1 MIHITY
7 SDLHEVTEKMKKQH
21 IIILLVLAL
30 VIGFAGGFAGFKITS
45 PDASDQKQEETDTS
59 KEEDFS
65 SSDSQTETPE
75 NNPKDME
82 KVVKAFHLIQNNYL
96 EGADD
101 EQLIEGAIKGMV
113 DSLDDP
119 YSAYMDSDTMGEFN
133 QSIESSFEGIGAEV
147 SMVGG
152 NVTIISP
159 IKDSPAE
166 KAGLRPNDQ
175 IKSIDTKSTSGL
187 DLYEAVEEI
196 RGEKGSE
203 VVIEIERPGVSE
215 PLEFTLTRDE
225 IPVETVY
232 SDMEEVDG
240 KKTGTL
246 EITSFAENTANE
258 FETQLEALEEKG
270 MEGLVI
276 DVRGNPGGLLTAV
289 EDILSLFVPK
299 DTPYMQ
305 IEDPNGDKESFY
317 SNLDEKKDYPISILI
332 DEGSASA
339 SEILAVALKEMGYDT
354 VGETSFGKG
363 TVQNAI
369 PIDEEGDTIK
379 LTYYKWLSPNGEW
392 VHDEGIEPTIEAKQ
406 PEYYYTN
413 PVQIEEDFSVDS
425 ASDDI
430 KNIQTMLEGLG
441 IDPGRTDG
449 YFNEETES
457 AVKEFQKKQD
467 ELEATGI
474 VDEETAAAIEK
485 EIVDR
490 IRDGKDDKQLEKAL
504 ESLY

>member
-1 MIHITY
+1 
-7 SDLHEVTEKMKKQH
+7 MKKQH

-30 VIGFAGGFAGFKITS
+30 VIGFGAGYAGMKV
-45 PDASDQKQEETDTS
+45 A
-59 KEEDFS
+59 S
-65 SSDSQTETPE
+65 SSDTDHVKEQDDSSDNDDSPETDGNEETNEEEPE
-75 NNPKDME
+75 DMD
-82 KVVKAFHLIQNNYL
+82 KVVNAFHLIQDNYL

-101 EQLIEGAIKGMV
+101 DQLIEGAIKGMV
-113 DSLDDP
+113 NSLDDP
-119 YSAYMDSDTMGEFN
+119 YSAYMDSDSMGEFN

-166 KAGLRPNDQ
+166 KEGLRPNDQ
-175 IKSIDTKSTSGL
+175 IKSIDGESTSGL

-203 VVIEIERPGVSE
+203 VVIEIQRPGVSE
-215 PLEFTLTRDE
+215 PFEVTLTRDE

-232 SDMEEVDG
+232 SDMKDVGG

-258 FETQLEALEEKG
+258 FEEQLTELEDDG

-289 EDILSLFVPK
+289 EDILGLFVPE
-299 DTPYMQ
+299 DMPYLQ
-305 IEDPNGDKESFY
+305 IEDPDGNQEPFY
-317 SNLDEKKDYPISILI
+317 SNLDEKKEYPISVLT

-339 SEILAVALKEMGYDT
+339 SEILAIALKEMGYDT

-369 PIDEEGDTIK
+369 EIDDEGDTIK
-379 LTYYKWLSPNGEW
+379 LTYYKWLSPEGEW
-392 VHDEGIEPTIEAKQ
+392 IHDKGIEPTIEVEQ
-406 PEYYYTN
+406 PDYYYTN
-413 PVQIEEDFSVDS
+413 PVEVDEELKIDQ
-425 ASDDI
+425 ANDDV
-430 KNIQTMLEGLG
+430 KNIQVMLEGLG
-441 IDPGRTDG
+441 FETGRTDG
-449 YFNEETES
+449 YFNEDTEK
-457 AVKEFQKKQD
+457 AVKKFQEDHDDLK
-467 ELEATGI
+467 ASGV
-474 VDEETAAAIEK
+474 VDEKTSAAIET
-485 EIVDR
+485 EIVEK
-490 IRDGKDDKQLEKAL
+490 IRDGKDDQQMEKAL
-504 ESLY
+504 DSLY